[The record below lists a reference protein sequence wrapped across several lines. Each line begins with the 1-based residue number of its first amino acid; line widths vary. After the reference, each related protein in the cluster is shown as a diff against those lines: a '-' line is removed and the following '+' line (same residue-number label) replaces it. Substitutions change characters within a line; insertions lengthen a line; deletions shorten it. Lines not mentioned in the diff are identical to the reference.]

1 MKDNIKKFSPKK
13 NSLART
19 GFFSNPLTYFLS
31 LSTKRKFDSLNMVC
45 DKPRA
50 SETRIKD
57 DRRCKAINKYAPHLS
72 IWADVGVIRLCARK
86 HRAVFVFN
94 AVSEHPPT
102 FFKVGFVLYGIIESS
117 EDETE
122 KFLYFRL
129 CRKRRSG

>member
-50 SETRIKD
+50 SEPRIKD
-57 DRRCKAINKYAPHLS
+57 DRRCRAINKYAPHLS
-72 IWADVGVIRLCARK
+72 LLGGCRCYKAMCSKAP
-86 HRAVFVFN
+86 
-94 AVSEHPPT
+94 SC
-102 FFKVGFVLYGIIESS
+102 
-117 EDETE
+117 
-122 KFLYFRL
+122 FRL
-129 CRKRRSG
+129 